1 MVQNFFQLKGVWF
14 INTSDFFFVDLAISG
29 GVFLGFASA
38 NNCMKLNNR
47 DLVQCHKPVRIT
59 EVLPVGMGKSSIYFT
74 KINEF
79 VRHFSAHQGLAAKKV
94 L

>member
-1 MVQNFFQLKGVWF
+1 MVQDFFQSKSVWI
-14 INTSDFFFVDLAISG
+14 INTSVFFVVDLAISG

-38 NNCMKLNNR
+38 NNCMKLNNC

-74 KINEF
+74 NINEF
-79 VRHFSAHQGLAAKKV
+79 DRHFSAHLGPCS
-94 L
+94 